1 MRPQEEYKR
10 RDLHFR
16 RRSLPLV
23 LLLRGIFLSSELFE
37 RLSKA
42 LYGLQHLQPLH
53 VGERALKV
61 RKMLV
66 CAAVHVPVY

>member
-1 MRPQEEYKR
+1 
-10 RDLHFR
+10 
-16 RRSLPLV
+16 
-23 LLLRGIFLSSELFE
+23 
-37 RLSKA
+37 
-42 LYGLQHLQPLH
+42 LQPLH